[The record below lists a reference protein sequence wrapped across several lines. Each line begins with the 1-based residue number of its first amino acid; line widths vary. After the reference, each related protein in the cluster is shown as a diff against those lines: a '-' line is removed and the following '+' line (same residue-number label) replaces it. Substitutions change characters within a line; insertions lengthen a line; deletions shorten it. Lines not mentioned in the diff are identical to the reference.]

1 MLGRMKNLDQTRQ
14 VTSLELTEMY
24 LARLHRD
31 NPLLNNVVTFL
42 DDYGRTVLGASALT
56 SLSPLRN
63 QGLGRFSMKNTGRMI
78 AYDGKPRPRVVSS
91 TGDLLSKWGMPVLRS
106 AAA

>member
-14 VTSLELTEMY
+14 VTSLELTERY

-42 DDYGRTVLGASALT
+42 GAGQILHEEHRADDRVRREAEAAGGVFDARLVVEVGNARLAVGGRLT
-56 SLSPLRN
+56 FAFYSLQWRKLSELR
-63 QGLGRFSMKNTGRMI
+63 
-78 AYDGKPRPRVVSS
+78 
-91 TGDLLSKWGMPVLRS
+91 
-106 AAA
+106 